1 MFGKL
6 CPKQV
11 LLQIIIGFLQNLHY
25 CLRGLSLET
34 EGDKNV
40 WLYCLVKHTKS
51 METEVDESL
60 DCWWLVDVVDKINL
74 GVVLELFELEEL
86 EL

>member
-1 MFGKL
+1 MEVSKW
-6 CPKQV
+6 
-11 LLQIIIGFLQNLHY
+11 IG
-25 CLRGLSLET
+25 G
-34 EGDKNV
+34 
-40 WLYCLVKHTKS
+40 LYCLVKHTKS